1 MGHCKASA
9 RNFPCRKARNGDRR
23 STRAPSPDP
32 GQKIALST
40 RSAGSAHL
48 PQTPMSASVAPV

>member
-32 GQKIALST
+32 GQKIALPI
-40 RSAGSAHL
+40 RSASAAHL
-48 PQTPMSASVAPV
+48 PHPPMSASVAPV